1 MKKKKSMLIY
11 PFLILGISFFI
22 TSGCSSKDD
31 NVISSNIQDA
41 DGNVYHADTIGT
53 QVWLIENLK
62 TTHYN
67 DNSPITPVTDPATW
81 IGRTTEAYCWFNND
95 AGTYKNT
102 YGALYNWYAV
112 NTGKLCPAGWHVPS
126 DDEWT
131 TLINYLG
138 GPTVAGGKLK
148 ESGTAHWATP
158 NTGADNSKGFTALP
172 GGSRYV
178 GTSILFVPGNFYA
191 NGSYGFWWSSTENTS
206 SLTNAWH
213 QYITSGSG
221 AIVRQT
227 GSKGLGFSVRC
238 IKNK

>member
-1 MKKKKSMLIY
+1 M
-11 PFLILGISFFI
+11 GISLFI
-22 TSGCSSKDD
+22 ASGCSSKDD
-31 NVISSNIQDA
+31 NTINSTVQDA
-41 DGNVYHADTIGT
+41 DGNIYHVDTIGT
-53 QVWLIENLK
+53 QIWMVENLK

-67 DNSPITPVTDPATW
+67 DNSPITPVIDPTVW
-81 IGRTTEAYCWFNND
+81 TGLITGAYCWYNND
-95 AGTYKNT
+95 AGTYKIT

-126 DDEWT
+126 DGEWT

-138 GPTVAGGKLK
+138 GVNVAGGMLK
-148 ESGTAHWATP
+148 ESGTSHWATP
-158 NTGADNSKGFTALP
+158 NTGANNSKGFTALP

-178 GTSILFVPGNFYA
+178 GSSLFFINGMFYA
-191 NGSYGFWWSSTENTS
+191 NGTYCFWWSSTENASVITD
-206 SLTNAWH
+206 AWH

-221 AIVRQT
+221 TIVRQT